1 MELNK
6 NLLIERLSAKLEL
19 RGAFLYDYGVGD
31 AVKTHLMVVISPV
44 KGVSPSTLSPI
55 VKLCMSDME
64 EIPFHVV
71 LEGDWLSE
79 LRKGSLYHSYASLPK
94 HRLYYAKAKDIDAL
108 LNKKIV
114 NSLMELNRLDY
125 EKARQYAAE
134 YATASVDFA
143 AKGSYDQAV
152 YMLHQSIE
160 VRIRSFYTLLGRQL
174 GKNHNLENII
184 RNVRG
189 IVPELLSV
197 FAYDAADVELY
208 RLLDTAYKAC
218 VKGGSLEVSVGQY
231 EFIRTQSVCLAEILD
246 AMVDRMA
253 TEVAAYRAS
262 LPADTPEEEKKPE
275 VEKKPAVEVAEKKE
289 PLNKSQQVVCEDF
302 STFPWPR
309 HYKEDANGLLDDI
322 YSKHRP
328 EQILLVNYR
337 TGGLTKG
344 NPFQEKA
351 VVQKA
356 NAELEMHLVVLMKN
370 RGPYRYREVRRGAVC
385 VTLIFLE
392 VSYVVK
398 RLKEG
403 GRFVN
408 AVWKN
413 GWLLRKKATFDTP
426 LMPVDIDWK
435 EKADRMDT
443 MVCNAEASMKNLLM
457 LIKDSPILMDDTS
470 LLLLHQLIDMSVRT
484 YLKCVVGF
492 IPEGVNLHTLM
503 DWCAIADTQVIDFF
517 FDWNEVEKKV
527 LILAMEAQRVCWMG
541 LAKNFR
547 SESKQGVRK
556 RAERVVEFFVNLCKE
571 AVQSM
576 QSRVMEPIAE
586 SATN

>member
-6 NLLIERLSAKLEL
+6 KLLIERLSAKLEL
-19 RGAFLYDYGVGD
+19 RGAFLYDYGVRD
-31 AVKTHLMVVISPV
+31 AIKTHLMVVISPV

-94 HRLYYAKAKDIDAL
+94 HRLYYAKAKEIDAL

-134 YATASVDFA
+134 YAAASVDFA

-218 VKGGSLEVSVGQY
+218 VKGGCLEVSVDQY

-246 AMVDRMA
+246 AMVDRMV
-253 TEVAAYRAS
+253 TEVAAYRAL
-262 LPADTPEEEKKPE
+262 LPADKPEEEKKS
-275 VEKKPAVEVAEKKE
+275 AVEVVRKKE
-289 PLNKSQQVVCEDF
+289 QLNNSQQVVCEDF
-302 STFPWPR
+302 SDFPWPQ
-309 HYKEDANGLLDDI
+309 HYKDDANSLLDDI

-328 EQILLVNYR
+328 EQIILVNYR

-351 VVQKA
+351 VIQKP
-356 NAELEMHLVVLMKN
+356 NEELEMHLVVLMKN
-370 RGPYRYREVRRGAVC
+370 RGPYRYREVRRGTVC
-385 VTLIFLE
+385 VTLVFLD

-408 AVWKN
+408 AVWRN
-413 GWLLRKKATFDTP
+413 GWLLRKKATFDTE
-426 LMPVDIDWK
+426 LTPVDIDWK
-435 EKADRMDT
+435 GKADSIDT
-443 MVCNAEASMKNLLM
+443 LVCNAEASMKNLLM
-457 LIKDSPILMDDTS
+457 LIKDSPILMDDTG
-470 LLLLHQLIDMSVRT
+470 LLMLHQLIDMSVRT
-484 YLKCVVGF
+484 YLKAVVGF

-527 LILAMEAQRVCWMG
+527 LVLAMESQKILWTNLTA
-541 LAKNFR
+541 AFS
-547 SESKQGVRK
+547 SESRQVIQIKSK
-556 RAERVVEFFVNLCKE
+556 ELVEFLVNLCKE

-576 QSRVMEPIAE
+576 QSRIIEPMAE
-586 SATN
+586 PVAN